1 MAEHGWSNDSNAAQQ
16 YALVDAR
23 FVGRVAGSGLSD
35 DEAATIPV
43 VVLAAFVA
51 LFAKSGHGFPAPFEP
66 EARTFDYGGV
76 TLLVVGGGSNTGRA
90 TIELAKLVGVGRII
104 AVAGRRN
111 SDVLRA
117 IGATHVVDREASDAL
132 DQIRAITGD
141 DLVYAVDTVN
151 AGKEQELGVAA
162 LSNSKK
168 GTLITLRRPDG
179 EFDTARIGSKAA
191 GYDRRLVF
199 GVSPMHP
206 EVTVGFW
213 EWIPKVLKEGR
224 IRPMEFEVVEGLD
237 ARAVNGVLDRYRDG
251 VGRKTNIH
259 PWG

>member
-1 MAEHGWSNDSNAAQQ
+1 MAEHGWSNDFNAAQQ

-104 AVAGRRN
+104 VVAGRRN
-111 SDVLRA
+111 KETLES

-162 LSNSKK
+162 LSNSEK